1 MAWCNCLFWL
11 IILLLMLAGV
21 AYLLGADDLG
31 ELALDLIRLIII
43 LLLVAVLVGLIL
55 VIIGYFS
62 WSDITDIP
70 FLEFIIKRI
79 FSLLHLY

>member
-43 LLLVAVLVGLIL
+43 LLLVAVLIGLIL
-55 VIIGYFS
+55 IIIGYFN

-70 FLEFIIKRI
+70 FFKMVVRSIVS
-79 FSLLHLY
+79 FVFT